1 MSRKS
6 IRPNGRA
13 RLIEAASIMIRERG
27 YCASSLEE
35 LCAWAGVS
43 KGAFYYHF
51 RSKDALATAALEQWS
66 KNTGAVFASADYI
79 KQSDPLD
86 RLIGYVQFRKEILA
100 GQAAQFSC
108 LAGTLVQE
116 VHDSHPIIRSAAC
129 ESIFDHL
136 AFVEKMIAEAKQRH
150 RPNGTW
156 QPSTLS
162 RHIHAVLQGAFILAK
177 AKQDLAP
184 AQQSLDHLLN
194 YLNLVFGRPA
204 TLA

>member
-1 MSRKS
+1 MSTKS

-13 RLIEAASIMIRERG
+13 KLIEAAINMIRERG
-27 YCASSLEE
+27 YSASSLDD

-51 RSKDALATAALEQWS
+51 ASKDALATAALEQWS
-66 KNTGAVFASADYI
+66 KTTGAIFASADYL
-79 KQSDPLD
+79 KQADPLD

-116 VHDSHPIIRSAAC
+116 VHLSHPIIRSAAC

-136 AFVEKMIAEAKQRH
+136 AFVETMIAGAKLRH
-150 RPNGTW
+150 APDAAW
-156 QPSTLS
+156 HPATLS

-184 AQQSLDHLLN
+184 AHQSLDHLLN
-194 YLNLVFGRPA
+194 YLNLIFGRPA